1 MYTARSWRPSVA
13 HEMGRRR
20 LLPLFALCRSVSST
34 AARPPPRPPPRPP
47 RAIALDLDGTLFNSA
62 GEVSQ
67 PTRRALRAYVEQG
80 GAVVLATGRGRS
92 KAERVAAEL
101 EAAGVPIPCVVCSD
115 GAVALQRNTCAR
127 SAEDAWSMLWTD
139 MRPGREYPL
148 DALRTALPGA
158 SFCAEIDGLGGSIID
173 R

>member
-1 MYTARSWRPSVA
+1 MGG
-13 HEMGRRR
+13 GRRR

-34 AARPPPRPPPRPP
+34 AAHPPLRPP

-92 KAERVAAEL
+92 KAVRVAAEL

-115 GAVALQRNTCAR
+115 GAVALQRNAR
-127 SAEDAWSMLWTD
+127 ACLAEDAWSILWTD
-139 MRPGREYPL
+139 MLPGREYPL

-173 R
+173 RGGCGRGRG

>member
-1 MYTARSWRPSVA
+1 
-13 HEMGRRR
+13 MGVRRRR

-34 AARPPPRPPPRPP
+34 AAHPPLRPP

-92 KAERVAAEL
+92 KAVRVAAEL

-115 GAVALQRNTCAR
+115 GAVALQRNTRAR
-127 SAEDAWSMLWTD
+127 SAEDAWSILWTD
-139 MRPGREYPL
+139 M
-148 DALRTALPGA
+148 LRGA
-158 SFCAEIDGLGGSIID
+158 STRSTRCAPRSPARASVPRSTGSAA
-173 R
+173 RSSTGEGAGTGSGSCSGSG

>member
-1 MYTARSWRPSVA
+1 MAQSAALWA
-13 HEMGRRR
+13 MGVRQRR

-34 AARPPPRPPPRPP
+34 AAHPPLRPP

-67 PTRRALRAYVEQG
+67 PTRMALRAYAEQG

-92 KAERVAAEL
+92 KAVRVAAEL

-115 GAVALQRNTCAR
+115 GAVALQRNTRAR

-139 MRPGREYPL
+139 MLPGREYPL

-158 SFCAEIDGLGGSIID
+158 SFCAEIDGLGGSIIG

>member
-1 MYTARSWRPSVA
+1 M
-13 HEMGRRR
+13 
-20 LLPLFALCRSVSST
+20 SST
-34 AARPPPRPPPRPP
+34 AAHPPLRPP

-92 KAERVAAEL
+92 KAVRVAAEL

-115 GAVALQRNTCAR
+115 GAVALQRKALCAGRARAR
-127 SAEDAWSMLWTD
+127 SAEDAWSILWTD
-139 MRPGREYPL
+139 MLPGREYPL

>member
-1 MYTARSWRPSVA
+1 MGG
-13 HEMGRRR
+13 GRRR

-34 AARPPPRPPPRPP
+34 EARPPLRPP

-92 KAERVAAEL
+92 KAVRVAAEL

-115 GAVALQRNTCAR
+115 GAVALQRKRAR
-127 SAEDAWSMLWTD
+127 LAEEAWSVLWTD
-139 MRPGREYPL
+139 MLPGREYPL

>member
-1 MYTARSWRPSVA
+1 M
-13 HEMGRRR
+13 HRRR
-20 LLPLFALCRSVSST
+20 HHHHHHHQQERQKWQMWWTLQPL
-34 AARPPPRPPPRPP
+34 RPP

-92 KAERVAAEL
+92 KAVRVAAEL

-115 GAVALQRNTCAR
+115 GAVALQRNTRAR
-127 SAEDAWSMLWTD
+127 SAEDAWSVLWTD
-139 MRPGREYPL
+139 MLPGREYPL
-148 DALRTALPGA
+148 DALRSALPGA

-173 R
+173 RRGCGRGRG